1 ELSAIADRLARAYP
15 AANKGW
21 RLFAV
26 TLRASTVG
34 TNAWVILALLGVV
47 VALVLIV
54 ACANVATVM
63 LARSS
68 TRRREIAVRLALG
81 ATRARLVRQLVSENV
96 IVGLASGAIGLLLA
110 HEGLVGFKTF
120 SPETFWQRLE
130 MNGDLLAFGFALS
143 VIAPLLFGVLPA
155 LPSSRPDLNEDLK
168 EGGRDA
174 SSSVRGNR
182 SRSVLVVVQIAFA
195 LAVLIVSGL
204 DVRTVVGLEHVPL
217 GMNPDGM
224 LTTRIRFDPPKYDN
238 DSVRLRAI

>member
-1 ELSAIADRLARAYP
+1 RDTRSWTAQGLLKPGATLEAANAELSAIADRLARAYP

-47 VALVLIV
+47 VPLVLIG
-54 ACANVATVM
+54 AWANVATVM

-130 MNGDLLAFGFALS
+130 VN
-143 VIAPLLFGVLPA
+143 
-155 LPSSRPDLNEDLK
+155 
-168 EGGRDA
+168 
-174 SSSVRGNR
+174 
-182 SRSVLVVVQIAFA
+182 
-195 LAVLIVSGL
+195 
-204 DVRTVVGLEHVPL
+204 
-217 GMNPDGM
+217 
-224 LTTRIRFDPPKYDN
+224 
-238 DSVRLRAI
+238 